1 MGRSTRRKSP
11 SPHLTHHHPLTPP
24 QIISSLSL
32 LPLNASGSIPTIR
45 TAATAFNSL
54 PPPVS
59 RNIGPL
65 LLWTITCIGKQREVL
80 QTGGQYE
87 NETRRQMGEE
97 LLRAAKDLMVFAG
110 LVKYRLGE
118 RVWAAVT
125 GAGGEVGAY

>member
-1 MGRSTRRKSP
+1 M
-11 SPHLTHHHPLTPP
+11 
-24 QIISSLSL
+24 
-32 LPLNASGSIPTIR
+32 
-45 TAATAFNSL
+45 
-54 PPPVS
+54 S

-80 QTGGQYE
+80 QAGGQYE